1 MDTHPL
7 HTGATPPLPAWDRF
21 APWMPLLFALIAFLC
36 WGGRPLWDTSEARY
50 GQAAFEM
57 MTTHDWL
64 TPSLGGVPHLT
75 KPPLSYWL
83 IASGMKLF
91 GVNAWGARFFLS
103 VSFLLTIFAVQ
114 SLGRAMGFEPRK
126 AAAAALVY
134 ATAVIPF
141 GGGHT
146 LTTDGFLVLW
156 ETVGVLAAWQVWRG
170 ARNRQPLW
178 RMIWR
183 MIFWAAFGL
192 AFLTKGPPGC
202 LPLLVI
208 PVFLRLRQGEPL
220 PRLFSPAGLALF
232 LFVSLSWFG
241 LMIWRQPGLLDY
253 FLQDELIQRV
263 FTTGHHRN
271 APFWIYA
278 PVLVIGMA
286 PWLPLWPWM
295 IKRVWGFR
303 PGQNKRLNDWQLFL
317 VLWTIIPLIIFTI
330 AKSRLVFYVLPLF
343 VPLALGF
350 GHLLIDE
357 LLPRLSGCAGWQRAA
372 KVTAMLWMLL
382 MLIYTNDMGLIFPD
396 RSLHQAAAAFDQA
409 AAKAAPGSQL
419 YWLWAGRQQYSLAF
433 SMRRIIKETETI
445 IPRNALKKNS
455 PQPLYITEE
464 QTLTAASADGRL
476 APFVRPMVLIR
487 AQGYALFAMPQGEDK

>member
-1 MDTHPL
+1 
-7 HTGATPPLPAWDRF
+7 
-21 APWMPLLFALIAFLC
+21 MPLVFVLIAFLC

-57 MTTHDWL
+57 VTTDNWL
-64 TPSLGGVPHLT
+64 TPTLAGVPHLT

-83 IASGMKLF
+83 IALGLKLF

-114 SLGRAMGFEPRK
+114 SLGRAMGFERRK
-126 AAAAALVY
+126 AAAAALIY

-146 LTTDGFLVLW
+146 LTTDGFLVLF
-156 ETVGVLAAWQVWRG
+156 ETIGVLAAWQVWQG
-170 ARNRQPLW
+170 ARERQPL
-178 RMIWR
+178 WR

-232 LFVSLSWFG
+232 LMISLSWFG
-241 LMIWRQPGLLDY
+241 LIIWRQPDLLNY

-295 IKRVWGFR
+295 IKRVWGYR
-303 PGQNKRLNDWQLFL
+303 PGQNRLLGDWQIFL
-317 VLWTIIPLIIFTI
+317 VLWTAIPLIIFTI

-350 GHLLIDE
+350 GHVLIDE
-357 LLPRLSGCAGWQRAA
+357 LLPRLSHCAGWRKAA
-372 KVTAMLWMLL
+372 KVTASVWMML
-382 MLIYTNDMGLIFPD
+382 MLIYTNDMIFPD
-396 RSLHQAAAAFDQA
+396 RSLHEAAGVFDKAAT
-409 AAKAAPGSQL
+409 KAAPGSQL
-419 YWLWAGRQQYSLAF
+419 YWIWAGRQQYSLAF
-433 SMRRIIKETETI
+433 SMQRIIKETESVLPQI
-445 IPRNALKKNS
+445 SGEENS
-455 PQPLYITEE
+455 RQPLYVTTEE
-464 QTLTAASADGRL
+464 SLTAASADGRL
-476 APFVRPMVLIR
+476 PPFSRPVVLVR
-487 AQGYALFAMPQGEDK
+487 AQGYALFAVKQGEEQ